1 MRSVLQILVLLLAP
15 TVAGSAMA
23 QAPYPQQQPYPQQ
36 PYPQQP
42 YPQQPSPQPGWYGG
56 DRQPSS
62 RGALIAV
69 SIMPFVSVILFFL
82 TGMVWG
88 YQYSWLWFLLI
99 PLVGAVAYGAEG
111 GRRR

>member
-1 MRSVLQILVLLLAP
+1 
-15 TVAGSAMA
+15 
-23 QAPYPQQQPYPQQ
+23 
-36 PYPQQP
+36 
-42 YPQQPSPQPGWYGG
+42 
-56 DRQPSS
+56 
-62 RGALIAV
+62 
-69 SIMPFVSVILFFL
+69 VSVILFFL